1 MLRKVTV
8 VLMVILAFV
17 LQGSVL
23 SRIPL
28 GGIVPN
34 LLIIITSSVGFM
46 RGKTEG
52 LAVGFMSGLI
62 LDIFFG
68 NILGFYAL
76 TYMVIGYLNGFFLSI
91 FYREDIKLPIILIT
105 ASELAYC
112 FICYVFLFLLRSKMN
127 LGYYTIHIFL
137 PEIAYTI
144 LATLVLYKPIQW
156 LNDFLERREKGRL

>member
-52 LAVGFMSGLI
+52 LAVGFLSGLI
-62 LDIFFG
+62 LDVFFG

-156 LNDFLERREKGRL
+156 LNDFLERREKGRA